1 MFLMLYFLKIA
12 LLIGN
17 QTLLFFLK
25 NNLSHVYAMNSP
37 LAVDPMLKSILASR
51 EVNSHHH
58 TI

>member
-1 MFLMLYFLKIA
+1 MFLLLYLLKIA

-17 QTLLFFLK
+17 QTLVFLK
-25 NNLSHVYAMNSP
+25 DNLSHVYTMNSL